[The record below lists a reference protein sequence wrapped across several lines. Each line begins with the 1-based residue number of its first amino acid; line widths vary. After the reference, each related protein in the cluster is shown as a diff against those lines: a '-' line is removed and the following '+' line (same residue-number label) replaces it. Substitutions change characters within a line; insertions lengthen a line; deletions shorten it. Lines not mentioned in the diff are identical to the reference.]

1 MICLSKKNKKAGFT
15 LMEIIISI
23 SILAIIIL
31 GINRIYFS
39 ILENQR
45 STMAQNFVHSDIE
58 YFLRLA
64 SNNIKLAQKS
74 DGSMCSVPLDKFF
87 ILSGDDNIF
96 FSKNNVCWGFY
107 LSANDEGNG
116 EIRFYNSDPVL
127 TDEALTSSNVNVL
140 DLSFAIEDNIS
151 TGQPIVTILVKA
163 SSKDDPDNYIYAQ
176 TSVSINY

>member
-1 MICLSKKNKKAGFT
+1 MIYLSKKNKEKGFT
-15 LMEIIISI
+15 LIEILISV

-31 GINRIYFS
+31 GINKIYFS

-45 STMAQNFVHSDIE
+45 SITAQNFVHSDVE

-64 SNNIKLAQKS
+64 SNNIRLAQKS
-74 DGSMCSVPLDKFF
+74 DGTMCAVPADKFF
-87 ILSGDDNIF
+87 LLSGDDNIF
-96 FSKNNVCWGFY
+96 FSKNDVCWGFY
-107 LSANDEGNG
+107 LSTNDEGNG
-116 EIRFYNSDPVL
+116 EIRFYNSDPIL
-127 TDEALTSSNVNVL
+127 TDEALTSSNVNIL

-163 SSKDDPDNYIYAQ
+163 APKNDPDNYIYAQ